1 MSNYVFKKPENEC
14 GLGNLLIQLT
24 SMPAECKCV
33 HDNVYDYELSNC
45 MILNGLTR
53 VSYDG
58 QHPECPIEISDMTK
72 DYVHSNICSI
82 VEPTPH
88 MRDLISKHMYLLD
101 GVVAAMSIRRGSYC
115 EDSRQYKD
123 SRGDEPMHY
132 FCSTEGLERFKAIIR
147 AVPGR
152 VFLSSDSV
160 STTRQLVEEF
170 GDKLRV
176 LEMPYTVTSTQHQ
189 GTPTIENLQKVY
201 LKWFLLSMCPI
212 VYITGGKLDGF
223 VGFSTYAYI
232 AAVYGKKPFGVVFN
246 D

>member
-1 MSNYVFKKPENEC
+1 MSKYVLKKPEHGV
-14 GLGNLLIQLT
+14 GLGNLLIFIT
-24 SMPAECKCV
+24 SMPDECKCL

-45 MILNGLTR
+45 MVLNGFTR

-58 QHPECPIEISDMTK
+58 EQPPVSITINPYTCNFIHTK
-72 DYVHSNICSI
+72 LCSI

-88 MRDLISKHMYLLD
+88 MRELISKHMYLLD

-123 SRGDEPMHY
+123 ARGDESMHY
-132 FCSTEGLERFKAIIR
+132 FCSTEGLERFKDIIR

-152 VFLSSDSV
+152 VFLSSDSI

-176 LEMPYTVTSTQHQ
+176 LEMPYTTISTQDQ

-212 VYITGGKLDGF
+212 VYITGGKRDGL

-232 AAVYGKKPFGVVFN
+232 AAIYGKKPFDIVYN